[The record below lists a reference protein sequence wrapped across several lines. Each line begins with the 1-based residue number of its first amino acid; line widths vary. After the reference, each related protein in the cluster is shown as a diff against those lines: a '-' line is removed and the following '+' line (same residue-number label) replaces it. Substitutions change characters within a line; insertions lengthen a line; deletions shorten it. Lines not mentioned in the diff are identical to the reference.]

1 MITPD
6 SIEQTYSFFHQKRNV
21 YIHSTNNRQKDDI
34 EYAISSYTDEMNE
47 ELYNKLSD
55 GNDEFLRTHAC
66 FAADIDSAVKKLGFM
81 LGQESSNI

>member
-1 MITPD
+1 
-6 SIEQTYSFFHQKRNV
+6 
-21 YIHSTNNRQKDDI
+21 
-34 EYAISSYTDEMNE
+34 MNE